1 MTSPPPHSL
10 HDIMAKTPI
19 SWVDEVD
26 GGVVVVLSGVEHEVD
41 HQRACILNHE
51 HLRTQTR
58 TRTDAHINSREGKR
72 KDMENKERGEVS
84 VTVRR
89 GECEESECDCEER

>member
-1 MTSPPPHSL
+1 
-10 HDIMAKTPI
+10 MAKTPI

-51 HLRTQTR
+51 HLRTQT
-58 TRTDAHINSREGKR
+58 DAYINSRKGKR
-72 KDMENKERGEVS
+72 KDMELFDTEQRERRVS

-89 GECEESECDCEER
+89 GECTVRKR